1 MSPMK
6 YVKNC
11 KTPTLFI
18 HGAWDFCVNLNQ
30 PELMFTALKK
40 LGVETVLAIYPNEGH
55 GIRRYPEH
63 VLDYYQRTL
72 AWFDK
77 HLK

>member
-1 MSPMK
+1 
-6 YVKNC
+6 
-11 KTPTLFI
+11 
-18 HGAWDFCVNLNQ
+18 
-30 PELMFTALKK
+30 
-40 LGVETVLAIYPNEGH
+40 LAIYPNEGH